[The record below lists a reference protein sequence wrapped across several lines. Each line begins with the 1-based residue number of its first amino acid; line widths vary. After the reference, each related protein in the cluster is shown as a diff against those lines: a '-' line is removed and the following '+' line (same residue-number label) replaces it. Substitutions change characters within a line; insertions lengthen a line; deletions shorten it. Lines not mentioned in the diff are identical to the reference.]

1 MFGITHSFSGLL
13 LIIFITSLLRLIE
26 LFISKRNDSVR
37 SLEPNIQKPKEISF
51 FLFIILHVS
60 FLIFTPLE
68 VFFLER
74 NFHFF
79 LGICMIALYL
89 SCLLLRFHVLNIL
102 GKNWNTRVIYNPNDE
117 LSIITNGVYKYIRHP
132 NYLIVI
138 LEITSISL
146 YHSAYF
152 SFLFFTLFNLLLL
165 FFRIRFEE
173 NELFK
178 NSKYSNHFKYKKRF
192 IPGLF

>member
-1 MFGITHSFSGLL
+1 MLGMNHSFISLL
-13 LIIFITSLLRLIE
+13 VLLVVTSLFRLIE

-68 VFFLER
+68 VYFLDREF
-74 NFHFF
+74 NFY
-79 LGICMIALYL
+79 LGISMIVLYL
-89 SCLLLRFHVLNIL
+89 SCLLLRFHVLHIL
-102 GKNWNTRVIYNPNDE
+102 GKNWNTKVIYNPNDE
-117 LSIITNGVYKYIRHP
+117 LSIITKGIYNYIRHP

-138 LEITSISL
+138 LEITALSL
-146 YHSAYF
+146 YHSAYV
-152 SFLFFTLFNLLLL
+152 SFLFFSVFNFLLL

-173 NELFK
+173 NELF
-178 NSKYSNHFKYKKRF
+178 NNPKYSNHFKYKKRF

>member
-1 MFGITHSFSGLL
+1 MLGMDCSFISLLVLL
-13 LIIFITSLLRLIE
+13 LVTSLLRLIE

-60 FLIFTPLE
+60 FLIFTPIE
-68 VFFLER
+68 VYYLDRKF
-74 NFHFF
+74 NYY
-79 LGICMIALYL
+79 LGVCMIILYL

-102 GKNWNTRVIYNPNDE
+102 GKSWNTRVIYNPTDE
-117 LSIITNGVYKYIRHP
+117 LSIITKGVYNYIRHP
-132 NYLIVI
+132 NYIIVI
-138 LEITSISL
+138 LEITAISL
-146 YHSAYF
+146 YHSALISFIFF
-152 SFLFFTLFNLLLL
+152 SIFNFLLL

-173 NELFK
+173 KELF
-178 NSKYSNHFKYKKRF
+178 NNPKYSNHFKNKKRF